1 MNKFAHIIS
10 TGAAVPGKVLT
21 NFDLEKM
28 VDTTDEWIISRT
40 GIKRRHLVEDGVS
53 SSDLAT
59 AAAKQALD
67 RAELYPK
74 DIDLILVATISP
86 DQPLPSTACIVQDK
100 LGAFNAAVMDIV
112 AACSGFIYGLT
123 IARAMIRT
131 GECATVLVI
140 GVETLSRLVNW
151 HDRNTCVLFG
161 DGCGAAI
168 VKASDKPGGILNTF
182 IKSNGSLAE
191 LLTIPA
197 GGCKIPLNPVNV
209 HNGDRYIQM
218 VGPEVYKNA
227 VLAMEEAGET
237 VLEKAGLTGDDIS
250 LMIPH
255 QANIRIID
263 STAKRLKIP
272 MDRVF
277 VNIQEYGNTSAASIA
292 MALNEAM
299 ERKLIHEGDKVLMVA
314 FGAGFTWGS
323 MIVEF

>member
-1 MNKFAHIIS
+1 MTRYAHIIS
-10 TGAAVPGKVLT
+10 TGAAVPEKVLT

-28 VDTTDEWIISRT
+28 VDTSDEWIISRT
-40 GIKRRHLVEDGVS
+40 GIKRRHLVEDGVN
-53 SSDLAT
+53 SSDLAE
-59 AAAKQALD
+59 AAARQALS
-67 RAELYPK
+67 RAGLKAE
-74 DIDLILVATISP
+74 DIDLILVATVSP
-86 DQPLPSTACIVQDK
+86 DQPLPSTACIIQDK
-100 LGAFNAAVMDIV
+100 LGATNAAVMDIV

-123 IARAMIRT
+123 IARAMIRS
-131 GECATVLVI
+131 GECQTVLVI
-140 GVETLSRLVNW
+140 GVETLSKLVNW

-161 DGCGAAI
+161 DGCGAAL
-168 VKASDKPGGILNTF
+168 VQAADEPGGILNSF

-197 GGCKIPLNPVNV
+197 GGCKIPLDPVNIQ
-209 HNGDRYIQM
+209 NGDRYIQM

-227 VLAMEEAGET
+227 VKAMEEAGEAI
-237 VLEKAGLTGDDIS
+237 LEKAGLTGNDIS

-263 STAKRLKIP
+263 STAKRLRIP
-272 MDRVF
+272 MDRVY

-292 MALNEAM
+292 IALNEVI
-299 ERKLIHEGDKVLMVA
+299 EKELIHKGDKVMLVA